1 MKYAEIPGARHLR
14 GKSGW
19 TTDAETGFT
28 QSPPTDPK
36 TSVET
41 AGDTDRWTR
50 TGTGTTRLVSHAPGP
65 ERLRRKRM
73 VARLVLTG
81 LVTAIPLLVAAL
93 FFVNR

>member
-1 MKYAEIPGARHLR
+1 MSL
-14 GKSGW
+14 
-19 TTDAETGFT
+19 
-28 QSPPTDPK
+28 
-36 TSVET
+36 
-41 AGDTDRWTR
+41 
-50 TGTGTTRLVSHAPGP
+50 APGP